1 MAGVAKR
8 AKCAGVPVVA
18 VVGAVEDGIDAI
30 YDMGVCGVFS
40 ITSCHRQYNLAQTP
54 VFSAAPPRSSITT
67 GAMKEEK
74 MHVGYWKAVLQEELV
89 SLISLPCAELHRQH
103 DT

>member
-1 MAGVAKR
+1 M
-8 AKCAGVPVVA
+8 
-18 VVGAVEDGIDAI
+18 
-30 YDMGVCGVFS
+30 CGVFS

-54 VFSAAPPRSSITT
+54 VLSAAPPRSSITT

-89 SLISLPCAELHRQH
+89 SLISLPYAELHRQH